1 MNVASRSFGVAKHY
15 VFPDVFITMKQ
26 KFLDWVKVTLR
37 ESAWAPLSVI
47 LFYIFGLAVHLY
59 DLFPVMDI
67 PSHFMGG
74 IAITYFYRSAIR
86 NSHNLLG
93 ETPYPIQVVSA
104 IALTGTTTIL
114 WEFYEF
120 VTDFLLSTHK
130 IRGLEDTLTD
140 LFVGLMGALVFSL
153 LYKRRD

>member
-1 MNVASRSFGVAKHY
+1 MN
-15 VFPDVFITMKQ
+15 Q
-26 KFLDWVKVTLR
+26 KNFDWIKTTLR
-37 ESAWAPLSVI
+37 ESAWAPLGVI
-47 LFYIFGLAVHLY
+47 ILYIFGLAVHLY

-74 IAITYFYRSAIR
+74 MAITYFYRAAIR
-86 NSHNLLG
+86 NSREPLG
-93 ETPYPIQVVSA
+93 ETPYPIQVLFA
-104 IALTGTTTIL
+104 FALTGTTTIL

-120 VTDFLLSTHK
+120 ITDFFLGTHK

-140 LFVGLMGALVFSL
+140 LFFGLLGALVFSL